1 MTDVK
6 NMMLEDTK
14 DMLDN
19 IEITDIAK
27 QCVLLKEK
35 EDEISELE
43 DKLKAKKA
51 EAVEAEKE

>member
-27 QCVLLKEK
+27 QCVMLKEK
-35 EDEISELE
+35 EVLNI
-43 DKLKAKKA
+43 K
-51 EAVEAEKE
+51 

>member
-6 NMMLEDTK
+6 NMMLEDSK

-19 IEITDIAK
+19 VEITDIAK

-35 EDEISELE
+35 EDEST
-43 DKLKAKKA
+43 
-51 EAVEAEKE
+51 